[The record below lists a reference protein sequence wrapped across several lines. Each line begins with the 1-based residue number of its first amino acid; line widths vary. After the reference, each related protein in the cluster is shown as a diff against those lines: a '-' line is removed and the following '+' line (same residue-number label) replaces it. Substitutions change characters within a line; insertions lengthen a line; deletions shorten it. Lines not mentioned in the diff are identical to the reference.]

1 MDERVLR
8 FVVEEGRRAAH
19 ELSASPA
26 SRRTRLG
33 DLPRVGHIIRQHSK
47 TFSLAARCLP
57 RRSRK
62 AVEAFYAFCRSADDF
77 ADHLGEEGKPR
88 LEAYLAAIR
97 GGAPA
102 PDPILASWLA
112 IGDGM
117 CIPRRWSESLVET
130 LLADTQRSVVPKL
143 EDLLGYAYGVASTV
157 GLITTVIVGYR
168 RTSSLEDVFAR
179 AITLGI
185 AMQLTNILRD
195 VAEDLSRGRIY
206 LPVEDLQRFGVTAD
220 HLACGRLHE
229 GWQQLLQHYI
239 GAPALRVRHPWHSPS
254 CARRARAGRLGR
266 RVVPGHLARYR
277 TPRRRRV
284 HPPSARTAAQ
294 ETPHRVLPSVARRL
308 RMEFEGS
315 RALHG
320 HVVPQHSLATRRCA
334 MTGKRITVIGSGFGG
349 LAAAVRPQARGFQVD
364 LFERLPEP
372 GGRARTFEMGGY
384 QFDGGPTVVTAPFLF
399 EELFELAGQRFDRAV
414 ELLPV
419 DPFYKLF
426 GQGGNVLTYNG
437 DPAFVVPQMEA
448 IHAPDAPGYLQFL
461 RAAEPL
467 LQKGFVELGA
477 EPFLRATDMARVAP
491 DLARLRAYES
501 VYRFVGRYIQHPFLR
516 QCFTFHPL
524 FIGGNPL
531 KASAIYAMIHL
542 IEQRW
547 GVWYPRGGMRSL
559 VEALVALFCDLGGRL
574 HLGTSVDASSSPM
587 GESRA

>member
-77 ADHLGEEGKPR
+77 ADHLGEEGKRR

-117 CIPRRWSESLVET
+117 RIPRRWSESLVET
-130 LLADTQRSVVPKL
+130 LLADTQRSVVPTL

-179 AITLGI
+179 AIALGI

-239 GAPALRVRHPWHSPS
+239 ALARQLYEYAIPGIRHLAPAARVPVALAAVWYRAILRDIERHGGDVFTRRAHVPLLRKLRIACSQGLPAAFGWSM
-254 CARRARAGRLGR
+254 RARARS
-266 RVVPGHLARYR
+266 
-277 TPRRRRV
+277 TDT
-284 HPPSARTAAQ
+284 S
-294 ETPHRVLPSVARRL
+294 
-308 RMEFEGS
+308 F
-315 RALHG
+315 
-320 HVVPQHSLATRRCA
+320 HS
-334 MTGKRITVIGSGFGG
+334 IHS
-349 LAAAVRPQARGFQVD
+349 Q
-364 LFERLPEP
+364 
-372 GGRARTFEMGGY
+372 
-384 QFDGGPTVVTAPFLF
+384 
-399 EELFELAGQRFDRAV
+399 
-414 ELLPV
+414 
-419 DPFYKLF
+419 
-426 GQGGNVLTYNG
+426 QGG
-437 DPAFVVPQMEA
+437 
-448 IHAPDAPGYLQFL
+448 AP
-461 RAAEPL
+461 
-467 LQKGFVELGA
+467 
-477 EPFLRATDMARVAP
+477 
-491 DLARLRAYES
+491 
-501 VYRFVGRYIQHPFLR
+501 
-516 QCFTFHPL
+516 
-524 FIGGNPL
+524 
-531 KASAIYAMIHL
+531 
-542 IEQRW
+542 
-547 GVWYPRGGMRSL
+547 
-559 VEALVALFCDLGGRL
+559 
-574 HLGTSVDASSSPM
+574 
-587 GESRA
+587 